1 MLVNY
6 KTSGKALE
14 SMFAHVWFA
23 HFQINGVS
31 PACTRPVVTQR
42 QDACSLRL
50 LGVQERNPLDAA
62 SGAFQPI
69 QLQLR
74 SEVCTGGTRQ
84 RWIWMERC
92 EENMTMNSSQS
103 ATPSPLN
110 PNCPA
115 FMSVIF
121 HYLWS
126 KETFVGVLLHG
137 ASLDSGNNVLD
148 TSTVCLPTLFL
159 FPPSLPRLFS
169 ILIGVAEPQFH
180 SRKL

>member
-1 MLVNY
+1 MVYLRHARGRLWPSVRIPVRWGCWVSRNETLLTLPLVPFNQ
-6 KTSGKALE
+6 S
-14 SMFAHVWFA
+14 S
-23 HFQINGVS
+23 
-31 PACTRPVVTQR
+31 
-42 QDACSLRL
+42 CSS
-50 LGVQERNPLDAA
+50 A
-62 SGAFQPI
+62 
-69 QLQLR
+69 LR
-74 SEVCTGGTRQ
+74 SGQEKRGRGG
-84 RWIWMERC
+84 WMERW

-110 PNCPA
+110 LSSP

-137 ASLDSGNNVLD
+137 ASLDSGNMVLD

-159 FPPSLPRLFS
+159 FPTSLPRLFS